1 MFKLA
6 RSDVIRLGAVGVLV
20 VLEGLL
26 MVGTVLNM
34 VLLPLGT
41 VYPNIASVAILVL
54 PVIIGALS
62 LRVEVAVVLTVLP
75 FFVLAVVYAAA
86 FAPVWNIDLFQ
97 LGVQAG
103 RVAGAAFLLGGLGAL
118 GWMFLPLFP
127 ADSHWAFPLPR
138 LKAANPRRAPAPD
151 PSSPHR
157 PGLPAPRE

>member
-6 RSDVIRLGAVGVLV
+6 RNDVIRLSAVGVLV
-20 VLEGLL
+20 VLEGL
-26 MVGTVLNM
+26 VVVSTVFEI

-62 LRVEVAVVLTVLP
+62 LRVEVAVALTVLP

-86 FAPVWNIDLFQ
+86 FAPVWNIDPFQ

-118 GWMFLPLFP
+118 GWIF
-127 ADSHWAFPLPR
+127 
-138 LKAANPRRAPAPD
+138 RRVFMGNSQSA
-151 PSSPHR
+151 
-157 PGLPAPRE
+157 